1 MILIAA
7 PTPSYQRRMVFDKVM
22 LDEVNRAVEVE
33 VIAAGKGVNCAR
45 SVIRMGSPAF
55 VLQFLGGE
63 TGDWIASALT
73 KEDVPARNIQVPTP
87 TRICTTVIDRSSGMV
102 TELVENAGHVD
113 FKAVSEFKEVF
124 EELVSKA
131 LVAVM
136 TGTIPEGVEPSFYGD
151 LLRMVRKYNL
161 PTIVDAQG
169 KSLLAACEQN
179 PLLVKPNRQ
188 ELEAATGVRC
198 LDLKGL
204 RRAIQRLHRLGAV
217 WVLVTQGACGA
228 LLSDGKSMTK
238 VQPPKIKSYNPIG
251 SGDSL
256 SAGIAIALNDRKS
269 MIEAVRFGIA
279 CATANAESDG
289 YGFLNPNRVDK
300 LLRLVKTSAMKL

>member
-7 PTPSYQRRMVFDKVM
+7 PTPSYQRRLVFDRVT
-22 LDEVNRAVEVE
+22 LDEVNRANEVE
-33 VIAAGKGVNCAR
+33 IIAAGKGVNCAR
-45 SVIRMGSPAF
+45 SLIRLGSPAF
-55 VLQFLGGE
+55 VLQFLGGD
-63 TGDWIASALT
+63 TGDWVASALT
-73 KEDVPARNIQVPTP
+73 KEDVPTRNILVPTA

-124 EELVSKA
+124 EDLVGKA
-131 LVAVM
+131 QVAVM
-136 TGTIPEGVEPSFYGD
+136 TGTIPDGVEPSFYGD

-169 KSLLAACEQN
+169 KSLLAACEQT

-188 ELEAATGVRC
+188 EIELATGIHC
-198 LDLKGL
+198 EELKDL
-204 RRAIQRLHRLGAV
+204 RRAIHRLHRLGAV
-217 WVLVTQGACGA
+217 WVLVTQGAGGA
-228 LLSDGKSMTK
+228 LLSDGKVITK
-238 VQPPKIKSYNPIG
+238 FQPPKIKSYNPTG

-256 SAGIAIALNDRKS
+256 SAGIAIALNERKG
-269 MIEAVRFGIA
+269 MIEAVRYGIA

-289 YGFLNPNRVDK
+289 YGFLNPSRAEK
-300 LLRLVKTSAMKL
+300 LVRLVKISSVK